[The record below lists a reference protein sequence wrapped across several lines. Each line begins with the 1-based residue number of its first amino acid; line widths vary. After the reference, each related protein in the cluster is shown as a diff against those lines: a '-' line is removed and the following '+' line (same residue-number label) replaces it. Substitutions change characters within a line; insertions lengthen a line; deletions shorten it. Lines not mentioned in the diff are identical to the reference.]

1 MAHPR
6 AGKRI
11 MMKDRRQ
18 MPGQSEG
25 AERVPNPDVPPKPH
39 EFPEYED
46 TPTDLGDDAGHKTDE
61 GTEDPGMD
69 DEQADI
75 TNE

>member
-1 MAHPR
+1 
-6 AGKRI
+6 
-11 MMKDRRQ
+11 MKDRSQ

-25 AERVPNPDVPPKPH
+25 AERVPNPDVPSKPH

-46 TPTDLGDDAGHKTDE
+46 TPTDLGDDTGRKIDE
-61 GTEDPGMD
+61 GTEDPGSD